1 MKFSLDQVGGL
12 TIRSYHPGSITVTIP
27 AWHPLRGVV
36 NIEQDEEGNASI
48 TESVILTREEL
59 TCDWTPQ
66 NYDELEAEHLTTL
79 LAYEPELILLG
90 TGEQLRFPDSETM
103 ASVQQAGVGLE
114 VMDTAAA
121 CRTFN
126 ILVGEGR
133 KVVAALM
140 MI

>member
-1 MKFSLDQVGGL
+1 
-12 TIRSYHPGSITVTIP
+12 
-27 AWHPLRGVV
+27 
-36 NIEQDEEGNASI
+36 
-48 TESVILTREEL
+48 
-59 TCDWTPQ
+59 
-66 NYDELEAEHLTTL
+66 
-79 LAYEPELILLG
+79 
-90 TGEQLRFPDSETM
+90 M